1 MKAYVI
7 NLERSPERKI
17 YMQKLLKKFPFLDV
31 EFVTA
36 VDGRA
41 MNENERIHQFDV
53 DKFYARYSV
62 MPRPGEIGCTLS
74 HQKCYC
80 KMVKEG
86 IPCALILED
95 DIVEPD
101 NITLILEILGR
112 LMSKKEPQIILV
124 SGWFWYYSTT
134 VLSTNYKLAKVYD
147 AFLAEG
153 RRKCEILKSGS
164 HELSKFEILSALL
177 RLRQVC
183 CHPDLIPG
191 TLRPDADQPVRSA
204 KMELLKELLLETID
218 SGHKVL
224 LFSQFTSLLSIVR
237 AWLDSES
244 IRYEYL
250 DGATTDRMAHVD
262 NFNNSPDIPL
272 FLLSLKAGGLGLNLT
287 SADTVIIYDPWWNPA
302 AEAQAADRTHRI
314 GQTKSVNCIKLLVK
328 NSIEEKV
335 LELQKMKAGLFNN
348 LVEAPSEAMRGMSME
363 DFEFLLKD

>member
-1 MKAYVI
+1 MEHVRDLQFKYLILDEAQHIKNPSTGNSQTCKSIEAVHKLVLTGTP
-7 NLERSPERKI
+7 LENSPEDLWSIFDFLHQGMFGSLNSFRRKYI
-17 YMQKLLKKFPFLDV
+17 AQTASPDAIRDLSSQIAPFILRRKKADV
-31 EFVTA
+31 Y
-36 VDGRA
+36 
-41 MNENERIHQFDV
+41 
-53 DKFYARYSV
+53 K
-62 MPRPGEIGCTLS
+62 EIPPKIEQTL
-74 HQKCYC
+74 YC
-80 KMVKEG
+80 EM
-86 IPCALILED
+86 D
-95 DIVEPD
+95 DSQ
-101 NITLILEILGR
+101 R
-112 LMSKKEPQIILV
+112 
-124 SGWFWYYSTT
+124 
-134 VLSTNYKLAKVYD
+134 KVYD

-164 HELSKFEILSALL
+164 HELSKFEILSSLL

-191 TLRPDADQPVRSA
+191 TLRPDADTPVRSA

-237 AWLDSES
+237 NWLDSES

-250 DGATTDRMAHVD
+250 DGATTDRMARVD
-262 NFNNSPDIPL
+262 SFNNSADIPL

-335 LELQKMKAGLFNN
+335 LELQRMKAGLFNN